1 MTTPVSIGS
10 WMKRAS
16 RPKRLSR
23 RVAGLN
29 SSRPSP
35 SLKSARVLRMSNIK
49 LFESRQIRSIWLDI
63 ERQWFFSVIDAV
75 VPLTNRAKPCDYRY
89 HNMQHEN
96 ISRIE
101 LSTICRQLKLLTSVG
116 KDRETDC
123 VTTEVRKRITWNKIK
138 PGDAP

>member
-1 MTTPVSIGS
+1 
-10 WMKRAS
+10 
-16 RPKRLSR
+16 
-23 RVAGLN
+23 
-29 SSRPSP
+29 
-35 SLKSARVLRMSNIK
+35 MSNIK
-49 LFESRQIRSIWLDI
+49 LFESTQIRSIWLEV
-63 ERQWFFSVIDAV
+63 ERHWFFSVIDAV
-75 VPLTNRAKPCDYRY
+75 VPLTNSAKPCDYSYRII
-89 HNMQHEN
+89 QHEN